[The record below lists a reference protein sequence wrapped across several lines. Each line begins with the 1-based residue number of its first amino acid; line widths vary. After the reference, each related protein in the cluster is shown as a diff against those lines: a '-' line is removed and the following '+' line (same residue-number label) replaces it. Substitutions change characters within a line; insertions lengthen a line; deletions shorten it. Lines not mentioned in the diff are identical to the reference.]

1 MLTFFAGSENDDIGQ
16 DVVLFQF
23 LCNLQQYCVTMLTFL
38 AGSKSDDAGQEVVL
52 FQFLCN

>member
-23 LCNLQQYCVTMLTFL
+23 LCNSQQYCVKLLTFL
-38 AGSKSDDAGQEVVL
+38 AGSGSDDIGQEVVL
-52 FQFLCN
+52 FQF